1 MRLYTR
7 LHGLFDPLIR
17 EQKVGL
23 RNMKGVVNAQ
33 KLIDWLLAEG
43 DIIKREEGVA
53 LGEHLFASGILRH
66 GELPT
71 SVILATPHSLIPSQ
85 LLMTTTFEIL
95 LTCTALWQMMVMKV
109 TGSRGGPQPCHV
121 WSSQLSSPSH
131 VSPSP

>member
-1 MRLYTR
+1 MCVHLPAVLSLQGVRLYTR

-23 RNMKGVVNAQ
+23 RSMKGVVNAQ

-66 GELPT
+66 G
-71 SVILATPHSLIPSQ
+71 
-85 LLMTTTFEIL
+85 
-95 LTCTALWQMMVMKV
+95 
-109 TGSRGGPQPCHV
+109 
-121 WSSQLSSPSH
+121 
-131 VSPSP
+131 